1 MPSRVPDPRASNS
14 ELTTLRGDPELATI
28 FFAETL
34 DHLGSIEASV
44 LALEAMPGDRKTLD
58 EVFRPF
64 HTLKGNAGALGIAS
78 VEELA
83 HHVENLL
90 DRARSGKRQIGDAE
104 VEIVLSAVDLLT
116 SMIHDVEAR
125 LAGRDA
131 TDFSRQRAALISAI
145 ERLGETIP
153 VDQVPADLSCGDEK
167 RHGPETASTGPGAD
181 GSSPATVKVD
191 TRKLDGLVDL
201 VGELAIV
208 ESMIHQDPQLQGRS
222 NERLNRNLAQLL
234 RITGEL
240 QRGSMAM
247 RLVPIR
253 QTFQR
258 MSRLVRDLSRKSGKA
273 LELVISGEDTEL
285 DRKVVEEICDPLM
298 HMIRNSVDHGIEDPE
313 TRRLAGKP
321 PQGRLSLSA
330 YHKGGNV
337 VIAVAD
343 DGGGLDLEKLHQKGV
358 AQKLFVPGA
367 IPSEAEIHALIF
379 RPGFSTASEVTEM
392 SGRGVGM
399 DVVRR
404 NVEALRGRIEI
415 RSQRGTGA
423 TFFIKLPL
431 TLATVEGLILGVG
444 AQRFVLPT
452 FSVRES
458 LRPSPDRMHHVPGQ
472 GWIVQVREDLLP
484 LARLSDLFGIPGA
497 LAEPSQGV
505 VVVLED
511 DLQCLAL
518 MVDELLGKQEIVI
531 KSLGEALVN
540 IAGVAGGAI
549 LADGRISLILD
560 AGGLMTLQRNISSRA
575 A

>member
-1 MPSRVPDPRASNS
+1 MPSRGPGPYASAS
-14 ELTTLRGDPELATI
+14 ELATLRGDPELATT

-44 LALEAMPGDRKTLD
+44 LALEVTPGDRKALD

-64 HTLKGNAGALGIAS
+64 HTLKANAGALGIDS

-90 DRARSGKRQIGDAE
+90 DRARSGERQIGDAE
-104 VEIVLSAVDLLT
+104 VEIVLAAVDLLT
-116 SMIHDVEAR
+116 SMIHDVQAR

-131 TDFSRQRAALISAI
+131 TDFSRRRTALISAI
-145 ERLGETIP
+145 DRLGEPIRS
-153 VDQVPADLSCGDEK
+153 DDVPATPSCEDDE
-167 RHGPETASTGPGAD
+167 RQGPEAAASGPGAD

-208 ESMIHQDPQLQGRS
+208 QSMIHQDPQLQGRS

-285 DRKVVEEICDPLM
+285 DRKVVEEISDPLM
-298 HMIRNSVDHGIEDPE
+298 HMLRNSVDHGIEDAE
-313 TRRLAGKP
+313 TRRRAGKP

-343 DGGGLDLEKLHQKGV
+343 DGCGLDIEKLRQRGI
-358 AQKLFVPGA
+358 AQQLFEPGA
-367 IPSEAEIHALIF
+367 IASEAELHALIF
-379 RPGFSTASEVTEM
+379 RSGFSTASEVTDI

-404 NVEALRGRIEI
+404 NVETLRGRIEI
-415 RSQRGTGA
+415 RSQVGIGA

-431 TLATVEGLILGVG
+431 TLATVEGLILGIG

-472 GWIVQVREDLLP
+472 GWILQVRGELLP

-497 LAEPSQGV
+497 VTEPSEGV

-518 MVDELLGKQEIVI
+518 MVDQLLGKQEIVI

-540 IAGVAGGAI
+540 VAGVAGAAI

-560 AGGLMTLQRNISSRA
+560 AGGLMTLQRNVSARA